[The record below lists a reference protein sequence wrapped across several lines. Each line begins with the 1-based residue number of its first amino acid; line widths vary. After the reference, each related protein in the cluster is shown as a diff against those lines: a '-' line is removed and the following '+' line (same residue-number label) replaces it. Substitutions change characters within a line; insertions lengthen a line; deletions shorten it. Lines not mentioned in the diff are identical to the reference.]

1 VKGSFMF
8 YAISIGLIII
18 LMFIDSER
26 TLRGIKKGIKKITKI
41 APVFINM
48 IILVSISLYFFSD
61 ELILRYL
68 GDTNIFQSILLALG
82 IGSITFM
89 PGFVVFPLAGLLL
102 EKGVSYV
109 VLAAFTTSM
118 MMVGVLTFQIE
129 REYYG
134 TKLTIIRNLMGLL
147 MAIIVSGVIGIVLGG
162 LF

>member
-1 VKGSFMF
+1 MF
-8 YAISIGLIII
+8 V
-18 LMFIDSER
+18 DSKR
-26 TLRGIKKGIKKITKI
+26 TLQGIKKGIKKITKN

-48 IILVSISLYFFSD
+48 IILVSISLYYFSD

-68 GDTNIFQSILLALG
+68 GDANIFQSILLALG

-129 REYYG
+129 KEYFG

-147 MAIIVSGVIGIVLGG
+147 MAVIVSGVIGVVLGG

>member
-1 VKGSFMF
+1 MF
-8 YAISIGLIII
+8 YLSSIGLIII
-18 LMFIDSER
+18 LMFIDR
-26 TLRGIKKGIKKITKI
+26 QKTFLGIKKGIKKIIKN

-68 GDTNIFQSILLALG
+68 GETNIVQSILLALG

-129 REYYG
+129 KEYFG

-147 MAIIVSGVIGIVLGG
+147 MAIIVSGVIGILLGG

>member
-1 VKGSFMF
+1 MF
-8 YAISIGLIII
+8 YIISIGLIII
-18 LMFIDSER
+18 LMVIDGEK
-26 TLRGIKKGIKKITKI
+26 TLLGIKKGIKKIMKN

-129 REYYG
+129 REYFG

-147 MAIIVSGVIGIVLGG
+147 MAVIVSSVIGIVLGG

>member
-1 VKGSFMF
+1 MF
-8 YAISIGLIII
+8 YTVSIGLIIT
-18 LMFIDSER
+18 LMFVDSKR
-26 TLRGIKKGIKKITKI
+26 TLQGIKKGIKKIAKN
-41 APVFINM
+41 APVFTNM

-68 GDTNIFQSILLALG
+68 GDANIFQSILLALG

-129 REYYG
+129 KEYFG
-134 TKLTIIRNLMGLL
+134 TKLTIIRNLIGLL
-147 MAIIVSGVIGIVLGG
+147 MSVIVSGVVGVVLGG

>member
-1 VKGSFMF
+1 MF
-8 YAISIGLIII
+8 YIVSIGLIII
-18 LMFIDSER
+18 LMFVDSKR
-26 TLRGIKKGIKKITKI
+26 TLQGIKKGIKKIAKN

-68 GDTNIFQSILLALG
+68 GDANIFQSILLALG

-129 REYYG
+129 KEYFG

-147 MAIIVSGVIGIVLGG
+147 MAIIVSGAIGVVLGG

>member
-1 VKGSFMF
+1 MF
-8 YAISIGLIII
+8 YTVSIGLIII
-18 LMFIDSER
+18 LMFIDRER
-26 TLRGIKKGIKKITKI
+26 TLLGIKKGIKKIMKN
-41 APVFINM
+41 APVFTNM

-68 GDTNIFQSILLALG
+68 GETNIVQSILLALG

-129 REYYG
+129 KEYFG

-147 MAIIVSGVIGIVLGG
+147 MAIIVSGVIGILLGG

>member
-1 VKGSFMF
+1 MF
-8 YAISIGLIII
+8 YTVSIGLIII
-18 LMFIDSER
+18 LMFIDRQR
-26 TLRGIKKGIKKITKI
+26 TLLGIKKGIKKIMKN

-68 GDTNIFQSILLALG
+68 GDTNIVQSILLALG

-129 REYYG
+129 RKYFG

>member
-1 VKGSFMF
+1 MF
-8 YAISIGLIII
+8 YTVSIGLIII
-18 LMFIDSER
+18 LMFVDSKR
-26 TLRGIKKGIKKITKI
+26 TLQGIKKGIKKITKN

-48 IILVSISLYFFSD
+48 IILVSISLYYFSD

-68 GDTNIFQSILLALG
+68 GDANIFQSILLALG

-129 REYYG
+129 KEYFG

-147 MAIIVSGVIGIVLGG
+147 MAVIVSGVIGVVLGG